1 MEKTSLGQSM
11 ISWRVSGLVLALGI
25 ISYGGWGHGIKEVES
40 CRDQLRLAMV
50 PIILPSH
57 IFLN

>member
-1 MEKTSLGQSM
+1 MKRTSLGQSM
-11 ISWRVSGLVLALGI
+11 ISWRVSGLVLLALGI

-40 CRDQLRLAMV
+40 CRDQLRLALV

-57 IFLN
+57 IF